1 VDFYRKVSFI
11 AIIVVWLI
19 LVAGPFLFKF
29 YPNFEKGEVQCES
42 EGGHYSFEGRDIRV
56 YDDRIE
62 LVGVWGIL
70 DSGKPRRILIQT
82 KGRLCVIAESNA
94 D

>member
-1 VDFYRKVSFI
+1 M
-11 AIIVVWLI
+11 
-19 LVAGPFLFKF
+19 
-29 YPNFEKGEVQCES
+29 CES
-42 EGGHYSFEGRDIRV
+42 QGGHVSFEGRDIRV

-70 DSGKPRRILIQT
+70 DSGKPRHILIQT
-82 KGRLCVIAESNA
+82 KGRLCVIEESNT

>member
-1 VDFYRKVSFI
+1 MGFYRKVSFI
-11 AIIVVWLI
+11 AIIVMLLT
-19 LVAGPFLFKF
+19 LVAGPFLFNF
-29 YPNFEKGEVQCES
+29 YPNFEKGKVMCES
-42 EGGHYSFEGRDIRV
+42 QGGHVSFEGRDIKV

-70 DSGKPRRILIQT
+70 DSGKPRHILIQT
-82 KGRLCVIAESNA
+82 KGRLCVIEESNT